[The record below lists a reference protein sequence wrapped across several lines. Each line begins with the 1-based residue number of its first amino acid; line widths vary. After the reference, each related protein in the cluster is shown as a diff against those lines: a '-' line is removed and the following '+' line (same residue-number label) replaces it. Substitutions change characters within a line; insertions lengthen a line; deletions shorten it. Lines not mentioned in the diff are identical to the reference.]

1 MVRNLLVHPS
11 KVFTYANCTGNMER
25 YRKSY
30 FCPVPGCRSTRA
42 LKKLSNH
49 LTAVH
54 NMRDSK
60 TRLRTLQQAKE
71 GGAAP
76 KKTRRVTI
84 TIKEAFTRSQR
95 QRPPSST
102 ILQPQVAPKP
112 GSTRHYK
119 RFDLDEDEKVK
130 AFLSYLTSFDGG
142 NRRLREA
149 RQVAQDISKYLAFV
163 DSHQL
168 EWSHLNDP
176 EKILRYVER
185 MERDGIGADGL
196 TTKLDRLLSGLKY
209 AILYAGVDR
218 ESAKQTQE
226 RVKTWK
232 DSFRRRKPSIALRRM
247 LQDDA
252 SGDQEAM
259 TNVVAFLDNQELR
272 VH

>member
-1 MVRNLLVHPS
+1 
-11 KVFTYANCTGNMER
+11 MEH

-42 LKKLSNH
+42 LKLSNH

-54 NMRDSK
+54 NNRDSRM
-60 TRLRTLQQAKE
+60 RLRVLQQAKE

-76 KKTRRVTI
+76 NKTRRVTI

-102 ILQPQVAPKP
+102 ILQPQVAKKP

-119 RFDLDEDEKVK
+119 RFDLDEDEQVK

-142 NRRLREA
+142 N

-163 DSHQL
+163 DSHR
-168 EWSHLNDP
+168 SHLNDP
-176 EKILRYVER
+176 EKILRYVEK
-185 MERDGIGADGL
+185 MERDGIGADSL

-209 AILYAGVDR
+209 AILYTGVDR

-232 DSFRRRKPSIALRRM
+232 DSFRRRKPTLALRRM

-259 TNVVAFLDNQELR
+259 TNVVAFLDNQELQ